1 VLAAAI
7 AVASAC
13 GSSDLQ
19 RTAQSAAG
27 ELSASARTLEAYHHD
42 RLTRRY
48 VEGAFVNY
56 GEQLAALDQAPLPDD
71 LRARWTA
78 ARPAVSDPCL
88 DAGCDWPSQVRA
100 LDDAAAA
107 FRRAAGG

>member
-19 RTAQSAAG
+19 RTAQGAAG
-27 ELSASARTLEAYHHD
+27 ELSASARTLEAYHQD
-42 RLTRRY
+42 RLTRQY
-48 VEGAFVNY
+48 AQGAFVNY
-56 GEQLAALDQAPLPDD
+56 DEQLATLDQASLPAD

-88 DAGCDWPSQVRA
+88 DAGCDWQAQVRA

-107 FRRAAGG
+107 FRRAADG